1 TRRRASAGDA
11 ASEPATELKKNVPY
25 KISKRLVELF
35 QELGSTSWS
44 SVRWR
49 AVVRNTGNRAGL
61 LLSGDLR
68 TAARLVLKEDGASNG
83 AALTPEELRTLATKN
98 EPLREL

>member
-1 TRRRASAGDA
+1 TRRRASAGEA
-11 ASEPATELKKNVPY
+11 GSEPAADLKKNVPY

-35 QELGSTSWS
+35 QELGTTSWS

-49 AVVRNTGNRAGL
+49 TVVQHTGNRAGL
-61 LLSGDLR
+61 LLSGDLQ
-68 TAARLVLKEDGASNG
+68 TAARLVVRNG
-83 AALTPEELRTLATKN
+83 DPSAAPPSPEQFRTLAVTN